1 MITPGT
7 IHSRKPPFG
16 MMSRPKHEAACEIA
30 VAELLAQH
38 VAEQLGGTR
47 QMGPEKNPEANL
59 VVGHLQ
65 TPNAA

>member
-1 MITPGT
+1 
-7 IHSRKPPFG
+7 

>member
-1 MITPGT
+1 
-7 IHSRKPPFG
+7 

-47 QMGPEKNPEANL
+47 QMGPEKNPEANPRGGSFTDPERRL
-59 VVGHLQ
+59 IGVAG
-65 TPNAA
+65 PE